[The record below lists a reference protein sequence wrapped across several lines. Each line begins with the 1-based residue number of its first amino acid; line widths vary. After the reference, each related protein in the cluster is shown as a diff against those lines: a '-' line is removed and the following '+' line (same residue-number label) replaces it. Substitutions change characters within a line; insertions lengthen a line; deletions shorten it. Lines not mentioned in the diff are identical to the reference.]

1 MDRPGQGRRDRYK
14 VRIPSHG
21 LDRRHHG
28 GVASMAD
35 EVKAEEGGASEQ
47 PKPDAVTRAAT
58 SLRSGLPQFL
68 LLGSAARPAPG
79 QPRPY
84 EPRIATLSEAR
95 AAAHVRAVKDIA
107 EARFGFPTDKH
118 RDYKT
123 YTNVPKRTMG
133 VAMLD
138 GSVVA
143 YPDIVVVQDPENYA
157 KILGEVE
164 TVETVNEESAQ
175 KRWRPFAE
183 LAPLYLYVPV
193 GEGDHALQLCRRF
206 KATIVGVRTWRYAV
220 GVEEIEVNDHFTVPS
235 GPEEM

>member
-1 MDRPGQGRRDRYK
+1 
-14 VRIPSHG
+14 
-21 LDRRHHG
+21 
-28 GVASMAD
+28 MAD
-35 EVKAEEGGASEQ
+35 EAKPEEEAETEQ
-47 PKPDAVTRAAT
+47 PEPDAVARAAT
-58 SLRSGLPQFL
+58 SLRAGLPQFL

-95 AAAHVRAVKDIA
+95 TAAHLRAVKDIA

-133 VAMLD
+133 VAMLN

-164 TVETVNEESAQ
+164 TTETVNERTAER
-175 KRWRPFAE
+175 RWHPFAD

-193 GEGDHALQLCRRF
+193 GDADQALKLCRQLQVP
-206 KATIVGVRTWRYAV
+206 IVGVRTWRYAV
-220 GVEEIEVNDHFTVPS
+220 GVEEIEVNDHYTVAS
-235 GPEEM
+235 GPEELLPRILRPG

>member
-1 MDRPGQGRRDRYK
+1 
-14 VRIPSHG
+14 
-21 LDRRHHG
+21 
-28 GVASMAD
+28 MAQQAQE
-35 EVKAEEGGASEQ
+35 EVEE
-47 PKPDAVTRAAT
+47 PKPDAVARAAS

-107 EARFGFPTDKH
+107 GARFGFPTERYK
-118 RDYKT
+118 DYKT

-164 TVETVNEESAQ
+164 TTETVNEQTAQ
-175 KRWRPFAE
+175 RRWRPFAD
-183 LAPLYLYVPV
+183 LAPLYIYVPV
-193 GEGDHALQLCRRF
+193 GDADHALKLCRQLRVP
-206 KATIVGVRTWRYAV
+206 IVGVRTWRYAV
-220 GVEEIEVNDHFTVPS
+220 GVEEIEVNDHYTVAS
-235 GPEEM
+235 GPEELLPKILRPG

>member
-1 MDRPGQGRRDRYK
+1 
-14 VRIPSHG
+14 
-21 LDRRHHG
+21 
-28 GVASMAD
+28 MAQQAQ
-35 EVKAEEGGASEQ
+35 EEAEE
-47 PKPDAVTRAAT
+47 PKPDAVAHAAS

-95 AAAHVRAVKDIA
+95 AATHVRAVKDIA
-107 EARFGFPTDKH
+107 EARFGFPTVKYT
-118 RDYKT
+118 DYKM

-157 KILGEVE
+157 QILGEVE
-164 TVETVNEESAQ
+164 TTETVNERTAQ
-175 KRWRPFAE
+175 ARWRPFAD
-183 LAPLYLYVPV
+183 LAPLYIYVPV
-193 GEGDHALQLCRRF
+193 GDADQALKLCRQLRVP
-206 KATIVGVRTWRYAV
+206 IVGVRTWRYAV
-220 GVEEIEVNDHFTVPS
+220 GVEEIEVNDHYTVAS
-235 GPEEM
+235 GPEELLPKILRPG